1 MKFWF
6 KCCSRKHST
15 KTYKNRS
22 KISNS
27 SAKNTT
33 NRIYRGKD
41 LCMCKNIK
49 QFRCSAAW
57 LDPDAT
63 KRIKHEVVPNTK
75 QSCSD
80 LEICPL
86 KIENTLTMSVMY
98 FLAATTNVFYC
109 SHYCFTV
116 EKRLSLVKFRD
127 HLRKYCSAALLLTQI
142 RFF

>member
-1 MKFWF
+1 MLLK
-6 KCCSRKHST
+6 KTSN

-75 QSCSD
+75 QSCSY

-98 FLAATTNVFYC
+98 FLAATTNVFLL
-109 SHYCFTV
+109 FT
-116 EKRLSLVKFRD
+116 
-127 HLRKYCSAALLLTQI
+127 LLLYCGKKT
-142 RFF
+142 FFGKVSRSLKKVLLCCFITDTN